1 MRELAGV
8 DILHVPYKTLPVALT
23 DLIGGQIDMV
33 FGDAPAVMPLVESG
47 KLKALGV
54 STGKR
59 IAKYADIPTIA
70 EQGVKGYEVT
80 GWIAAFGLNGT
91 PPEIISR
98 LNEIIVRAMKSDEA
112 EKQFGSQGWTPVA
125 GSPEDL
131 AKFQAIEIDRWAR
144 LVKAAG
150 IQPT

>member
-1 MRELAGV
+1 MHPSRN
-8 DILHVPYKTLPVALT
+8 HK
-23 DLIGGQIDMV
+23 
-33 FGDAPAVMPLVESG
+33 
-47 KLKALGV
+47 
-54 STGKR
+54 
-59 IAKYADIPTIA
+59 
-70 EQGVKGYEVT
+70 
-80 GWIAAFGLNGT
+80 
-91 PPEIISR
+91 R